1 MAGLEEL
8 WSRFSLTEEEEG
20 GAEVAHSE
28 EVEVHRLAG
37 KFFTKQTLNADV
49 VARTFKPLWKPAD
62 ELKIRDI
69 RESILLFEFEDVLD
83 LERVL
88 EYEPWSFNKSLVVFK
103 KAPDVKSIPLLEFDR
118 VTFWVQIHN
127 VPEKSL
133 NHETGEA
140 IGKMIGSVIQVA
152 DIEDDGAGGEFLRVR
167 VAVDITKPL
176 PRCCKLR
183 AAGKH
188 LGWVGIRYERLPNFC
203 YWCGRVSHSERDCEI
218 WLRGKGSLKRE
229 EQQYG
234 EWLRADQVRQS
245 RKSVA
250 VIPGSS
256 RSQAPWG
263 RKFKSSSGSG
273 NGHSADNFSAS
284 TEHGSKAGAVSSM
297 NVEQQNIEKGGP
309 KVRREGCSK
318 GKTQGHFDD
327 TDGHSV
333 SFSLRMERGVVG
345 LTLNGGK
352 EVGNSS
358 AGGLNIRLGTIEEG
372 SNQCAVKSVPLRTWK
387 KIACLSQQSDV
398 EKQPSS
404 LERRPEIDLDEI
416 TLNKRQCMDF
426 SYSHDRENIEVVSG
440 SQHHQAQ

>member
-8 WSRFSLTEEEEG
+8 WSHFSLIEDEEG
-20 GAEVAHSE
+20 EAKVAHSE

-37 KFFTKQTLNADV
+37 KFFTKHTLNADV
-49 VARTFKPLWKPAD
+49 VARTFKSLWKPAG

-69 RESILLFEFEDVLD
+69 GESILLFEFEDVLD
-83 LERVL
+83 LKRVL
-88 EYEPWSFNKSLVVFK
+88 EYEPWSFDKSLVVFK
-103 KAPDVKSIPLLEFDR
+103 KAFDVESIPFLEFVR

-127 VPEKSL
+127 VPKKSL

-140 IGKMIGSVIQVA
+140 IGKMIGLVIQVA
-152 DIEDDGAGGEFLRVR
+152 DTEDDGMSGEFLRVR

-188 LGWVGIRYERLPNFC
+188 FGWVGIRYERLPNFC

-234 EWLRADQVRQS
+234 EWMRAEQVRQT

-250 VIPGSS
+250 VILGSS

-263 RKFKSSSGSG
+263 RKFKSPSGSG
-273 NGHSADNFSAS
+273 NEHSADNFFAS
-284 TEHGSKAGAVSSM
+284 TEHGSKGGAASSM
-297 NVEQQNIEKGGP
+297 NVDQQNIEKGGP
-309 KVRREGCSK
+309 KIRRKGCSK
-318 GKTQGHFDD
+318 GKAQGYSDD
-327 TDGHSV
+327 TEGHSV
-333 SFSLRMERGVVG
+333 SYSLRMERGVVG

-352 EVGNSS
+352 KDGNSS
-358 AGGLNIRLGTIEEG
+358 AGGLNIRLGPVEEC
-372 SNQCAVKSVPLRTWK
+372 SNQCVVKSVPLRTWK
-387 KIACLSQQSDV
+387 KIARLSQQSDV
-398 EKQPSS
+398 DKQPSS
-404 LERRPEIDLDEI
+404 LE
-416 TLNKRQCMDF
+416 
-426 SYSHDRENIEVVSG
+426 
-440 SQHHQAQ
+440 